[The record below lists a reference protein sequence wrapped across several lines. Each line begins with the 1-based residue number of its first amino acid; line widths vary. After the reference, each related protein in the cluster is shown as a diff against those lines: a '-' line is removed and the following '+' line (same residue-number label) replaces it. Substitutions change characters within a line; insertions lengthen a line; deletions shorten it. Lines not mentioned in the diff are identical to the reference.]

1 MYQVFLL
8 LSKDTMLLSS
18 FLNDVVPKMPVRY
31 GIHQFPSRVF
41 HSLLKWCVTKVQGK
55 KIRLCQYYFD
65 KTYRVRV
72 NLCITLV
79 STFSGT
85 LWQHETGKE
94 EVDDSGKLANQDV
107 LIELDSEDDVGAACR
122 HPWYTSLLVSQNE
135 GPPGRRGL
143 YDMKAAEAEL
153 GLSWKYVSESL
164 IPYLLNA
171 IGRLYE

>member
-1 MYQVFLL
+1 M
-8 LSKDTMLLSS
+8 
-18 FLNDVVPKMPVRY
+18 
-31 GIHQFPSRVF
+31 
-41 HSLLKWCVTKVQGK
+41 
-55 KIRLCQYYFD
+55 
-65 KTYRVRV
+65 
-72 NLCITLV
+72 CITLV

-94 EVDDSGKLANQDV
+94 ELDDTGKLANRLTLQSKYLLLTQDV

-122 HPWYTSLLVSQNE
+122 RPWYTSLLVSQNE